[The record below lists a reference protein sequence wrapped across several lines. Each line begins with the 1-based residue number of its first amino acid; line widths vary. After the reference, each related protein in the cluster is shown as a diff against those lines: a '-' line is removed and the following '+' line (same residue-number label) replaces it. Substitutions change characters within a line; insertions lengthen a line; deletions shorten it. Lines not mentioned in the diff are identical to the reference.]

1 MSDTLP
7 IAGCRVLGRLSV
19 GRPVNIS
26 LGAPAVPGF
35 AGSLGQR
42 PSIAQT
48 GNKIRICKERP
59 SKGNQVREPFPQCT
73 RCEIQIVSVVRNIE
87 ALEATAQL
95 LKAEAGRNCPGPGC
109 FALDAVKI
117 D

>member
-19 GRPVNIS
+19 GRPVNIA
-26 LGAPAVPGF
+26 LGAPAVPGL

-42 PSIAQT
+42 PSVAQT

-59 SKGNQVREPFPQCT
+59 TKGKQVREPFLQCM

-87 ALEATAQL
+87 AFEATAQF
-95 LKAEAGRNCPGPGC
+95 LKAEAGRDGPRSGC
-109 FALDAVKI
+109 FA
-117 D
+117 